1 MKTYFTLFLM
11 IFFTAFA
18 FSQPPEIKAIMA
30 KQKADESL
38 TEEEELLFE
47 NWLEEQVN
55 GKEVKSSTPTKT
67 NTSVTKTTS
76 DCPRVNTSPIKIVEL
91 TKDTYIALSKGL
103 MSSYGPKTG
112 DLPKLKSLLESSSKT
127 TDGSD
132 VGAVLM
138 LQGAGSASIYAIAFS
153 AVNNPLDVLTA
164 NNLGIALKDRAEFT
178 KALQVLKYA
187 DKLKPNTGLILC
199 NLGWVYREMG
209 DNLNAKIQFEKAL
222 SVSPKMT
229 SPYLGLG
236 LIAKCEGN
244 FSKAE
249 EYLRK
254 ALTDQ
259 YSSVGFAAYKKAKES
274 QTSEQIKLEQ
284 SDPISDE
291 KGEVGEL
298 NIPEMPISE
307 KKEKMA
313 AQKQIIENY
322 QIKLNS
328 RLQQLIVDYEST
340 LSVVKKQ
347 QLYAYQQQEN
357 AIVFNRDF
365 EKELMQIADIT
376 DLLFGPNSNYA
387 HTISVS
393 FNTMQSAFLKTGE
406 NALKIAQTNFDKQ
419 EKFMKQL
426 DECGDNDA
434 CIEKVKAEID
444 EFTYELCVQQK
455 GDIDTYF
462 GITFKTYKSQY
473 NALTQAVNDY
483 YAFTNPIIEK
493 IYSPS
498 FNELQNI
505 YRQLFVL
512 SHEESIVSLVLGL
525 PEQADEY
532 NHLMCVEPKPQED
545 EEPEPNTSILP
556 TQNANDCG
564 VKNLNI
570 PIGILTLTV
579 TCDQVKILGG
589 NGALKNLK
597 RDSQKHEISV
607 IGKSDN
613 PFKIQSNQGDT
624 IKNIEIISPEKTGM
638 NGLEESNTKG
648 RMAVEGGPEAFE
660 LAPLEPYVPEAF
672 ELAPLDPVGIAP
684 LDPVAPEGTFELA
697 PLEPVKK

>member
-1 MKTYFTLFLM
+1 M
-11 IFFTAFA
+11 IFLSAFA

-67 NTSVTKTTS
+67 NTKVTNSAS
-76 DCPRVNTSPIKIVEL
+76 DCPKISSTSIKVVEL
-91 TKDTYIALSKGL
+91 TKDSYIALSKEL

-112 DLPKLKSLLESSSKT
+112 DLPKLKSLLESSGKP
-127 TDGSD
+127 TDGAD
-132 VGAVLM
+132 IGAVLM
-138 LQGAGSASIYAIAFS
+138 LQGTGSASIYATAYS
-153 AVNNPLDVLTA
+153 ALNNPLDLLSA
-164 NNLGIALKDRAEFT
+164 NNLGIALKDMGEYT

-209 DNLNAKIQFEKAL
+209 DNIQAKIQFEKAL
-222 SVSPKMT
+222 TASPKMT

-236 LIAKCEGN
+236 LIAKCEGK

-254 ALTDQ
+254 ALAGQ

-274 QTSEQIKLEQ
+274 QTPEENKMDQSE
-284 SDPISDE
+284 PISDE
-291 KGEVGEL
+291 KGDVGEL

-313 AQKQIIENY
+313 AQKQSLENY
-322 QIKLNS
+322 NIKLHS
-328 RLQQLIVDYEST
+328 RFKQLIADYEST

-347 QLYAYQQQEN
+347 QLNAYQQPEN

-387 HTISVS
+387 QTVSGS
-393 FNTMQSAFLKTGE
+393 FNTMQRAFSKTGE
-406 NALKIAQTNFDKQ
+406 NALKITQTNFDKQ
-419 EKFMKQL
+419 EKFMKRL
-426 DECGDNDA
+426 DECGENDP
-434 CIEKVKAEID
+434 CIEKVKAEIE
-444 EFTYELCVQQK
+444 EFIYEMCVQQK

-462 GITFKTYKSQY
+462 ATTFKTYKSQY
-473 NALTQAVNDY
+473 SALTQAVNDY
-483 YAFTNPIIEK
+483 YAFTNPILEK

-512 SHEESIVSLVLGL
+512 SKEEPLVSLVLGL

-532 NHLMCVEPKPQED
+532 NHLKCVEPKPQED

-556 TQNANDCG
+556 TQNANDCPI
-564 VKNLNI
+564 KNLNI
-570 PIGILTLTV
+570 PLGILTLTL
-579 TCDQVKILGG
+579 TCNQVKISGG
-589 NGALKNLK
+589 NGVLKNLK
-597 RDSQKHEISV
+597 RDSHKHETTL

-613 PFKIQSNQGDT
+613 PFKIQSNHRDT
-624 IKNIEIISPEKTGM
+624 VKDIEIISSEKTGM

-648 RMAVEGGPEAFE
+648 RMAVEGGPESYE
-660 LAPLEPYVPEAF
+660 LAP
-672 ELAPLDPVGIAP
+672 LAPLDPVGIAP
-684 LDPVAPEGTFELA
+684 LDPIVPE
-697 PLEPVKK
+697 